1 MYLFS
6 FSSFAMFLV
15 PAIDVRCTDCSRW
28 PRFVLSC
35 PSAMMHWHSLDLFLS
50 TLNAMNVLGM
60 WVGNTL
66 CDADALELLSL
77 APSAHCISSAIP
89 PELGTL
95 IPAIYRVASDS
106 FSSRSDRL
114 WMLSASSVC
123 SQAPATIRRL
133 PWPAF
138 DGLVAWRSGHL
149 AWHDDLRRSWWQAFE
164 ELRRQGRIEY
174 WGAPVD
180 DVAELSDTYLLWCF
194 DRVNKYDFHEFAIIF
209 PSLSSFF
216 SL

>member
-95 IPAIYRVASDS
+95 IAAIYRVASDS

-138 DGLVAWRSGHL
+138 DGLVDWRSGRGL
-149 AWHDDLRRSWWQAFE
+149 GLTRRSETILVTSLRRIETARSNRI
-164 ELRRQGRIEY
+164 LRSACRRCCWAVWY
-174 WGAPVD
+174 
-180 DVAELSDTYLLWCF
+180 
-194 DRVNKYDFHEFAIIF
+194 IF
-209 PSLSSFF
+209 VMMLR
-216 SL
+216 